1 MRVVVDMRLLRQ
13 SVSLALL
20 WLVTVAAYAQGADP
34 NSQGDWAKIVDGAR
48 KEGALV
54 VSIPAS
60 AELRKTLDENFKKKF
75 PGIDLE
81 LITARGPS
89 HAQKILQ
96 EKKAKVDYYD
106 LHVAGTS
113 SIIAAGFVKDGLVEP
128 LLPWLVL
135 SEVKE
140 AKHWWGGHIFAD
152 KAQRYVYPFMLYLSE
167 SLWYNADTVR
177 PEQVTSYDDL
187 LQPRWKGKI
196 AILDPRTQGSGESSW
211 SFLLRIKGEEF
222 LKKLVAQELIVN
234 RDQRQ
239 IADSLAKGRAL
250 LTIGVSYYSFQPF
263 IKAGIP
269 LKAFPTPQEGTYVS
283 SGSGNVVVLKGAPHP
298 NAAKLFLNWMLSREG
313 QEIYGRATGQATRR
327 LDVDTKWTRDFGIVS
342 AKDGLSTERLRD
354 VENYSEESL
363 EKWREPG
370 NALAH
375 KLLN

>member
-1 MRVVVDMRLLRQ
+1 MLRRNAIL
-13 SVSLALL
+13 SSLL
-20 WLVTVAAYAQGADP
+20 WLVSMAAPAQGAESS
-34 NSQGDWAKIVDGAR
+34 SQADWERIVAAAR
-48 KEGALV
+48 KEGSLV
-54 VSIPAS
+54 VSLPAS
-60 AELRKTLDENFKKKF
+60 AELRKTLDENFRKKF

-96 EKKAKVDYYD
+96 EKKAKIDYYD

-128 LLPWLVL
+128 LLPWFALP
-135 SEVKE
+135 EVRE
-140 AKHWWGGHIFAD
+140 AKNWWGGHIFAD

-177 PEQVTSYDDL
+177 PEQVASYDDL
-187 LQPRWKGKI
+187 LQPRWRGKI
-196 AILDPRTQGSGESSW
+196 AILDPRTQGSGESTW

-222 LKKLVAQELIVN
+222 LKRLVAQELIVN

-239 IADSLAKGRAL
+239 IADALAKGKAL

-269 LKAFPTPQEGTYVS
+269 LKAFPTPKEGTYAS

-342 AKDGLSTERLRD
+342 AKEGLAADRLRD

-370 NALAH
+370 NALAR

>member
-1 MRVVVDMRLLRQ
+1 
-13 SVSLALL
+13 
-20 WLVTVAAYAQGADP
+20 
-34 NSQGDWAKIVDGAR
+34 
-48 KEGALV
+48 
-54 VSIPAS
+54 
-60 AELRKTLDENFKKKF
+60 
-75 PGIDLE
+75 
-81 LITARGPS
+81 
-89 HAQKILQ
+89 
-96 EKKAKVDYYD
+96 
-106 LHVAGTS
+106 
-113 SIIAAGFVKDGLVEP
+113 
-128 LLPWLVL
+128 
-135 SEVKE
+135 VKE
-140 AKHWWGGHIFAD
+140 SKNWWGGHIFAD

-239 IADSLAKGRAL
+239 IADSLAKGKAL

-269 LKAFPTPQEGTYVS
+269 LKAFPTPKEGTYVS

-342 AKDGLSTERLRD
+342 AKDGLSMERLRE